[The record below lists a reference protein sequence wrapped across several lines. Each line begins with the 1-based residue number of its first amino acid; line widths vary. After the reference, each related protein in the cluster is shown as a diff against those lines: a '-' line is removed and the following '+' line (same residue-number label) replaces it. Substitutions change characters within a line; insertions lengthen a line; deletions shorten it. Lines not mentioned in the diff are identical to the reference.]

1 MSNNQTLS
9 EDCRVLGI
17 DAESG
22 LVEVN
27 RAYRDL
33 KSLFAGHSPA
43 IYGLLGEDERQEK
56 LEGIEGAYQR
66 LLDRLSR
73 SSPSSARLRS
83 TEEEELPPK
92 LDAAES
98 PGRFLRQLRERAGL
112 SLRDI
117 SHRTKIS
124 PMKLEQI
131 EQEKFDRLP
140 AEVYLRGF
148 VFEFARAL
156 GFPQPKEMASLY
168 LSRYLENVGDS

>member
-27 RAYRDL
+27 RAYRNL
-33 KSLFAGHSPA
+33 KSLFAEQSPA
-43 IYGLLGEDERQEK
+43 IYGLLGDDERQEK
-56 LEGIEGAYQR
+56 LEGIEEAYR
-66 LLDRLSR
+66 RIVDRLSR
-73 SSPSSARLRS
+73 SSAVTPGSGVGVD
-83 TEEEELPPK
+83 EESLPK

-112 SLRDI
+112 SLREI
-117 SHRTKIS
+117 AHRTKVS

-131 EQEKFDRLP
+131 EQEKFERLP
-140 AEVYLRGF
+140 AAVYLRGF
-148 VFEFARAL
+148 VLEFARAL
-156 GFPQPKEMASLY
+156 GYPRPQEVAELY
-168 LSRYLENVGDS
+168 LSRCREHIGNP